1 MFQKSFYWMMENFYL
16 NVVLINTYIHT
27 IYITVKYLPKPLQK
41 IYSMLSVE
49 EKIRYSTTHVIR
61 AIG

>member
-1 MFQKSFYWMMENFYL
+1 MFQKSFYWMMEIFYL

-27 IYITVKYLPKPLQK
+27 IYKTVKYLPKPLQM
-41 IYSMLSVE
+41 IHFMLSVE
-49 EKIRYSTTHVIR
+49 EKICYSTTHVIR